1 MMATW
6 QFTMEFIDR
15 RVCTIGADTEEEA
28 QEKMDSGDWAS
39 EDTIDFFA
47 NDLIKPLEGVD

>member
-47 NDLIKPLEGVD
+47 NDLIKPLERVD